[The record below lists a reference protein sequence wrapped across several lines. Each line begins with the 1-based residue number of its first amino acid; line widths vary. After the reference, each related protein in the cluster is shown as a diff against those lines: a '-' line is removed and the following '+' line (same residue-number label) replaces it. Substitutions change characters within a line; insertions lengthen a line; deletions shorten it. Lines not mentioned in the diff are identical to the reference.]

1 MEESFSQQTVPETSK
16 FHFIILFFCFGFQW
30 ETRSNL
36 IELKGEREKLI
47 ILIYLVILAIS
58 ES

>member
-1 MEESFSQQTVPETSK
+1 MEESFSQQTVLKTSK
-16 FHFIILFFCFGFQW
+16 CHFIILFFCFGFQW
-30 ETRSNL
+30 EAQSNL

-58 ES
+58 E